1 MAVAGIIT
9 EYDPLHMG
17 HVYLMDEVR
26 RLLGPETPIICVMS
40 GNYVQRGAF
49 AIADKRARAAAAV
62 QSGADLVLELPTPWA
77 LSSAE
82 GFAAGA
88 VEILKAAGIV
98 THLAFGSES
107 GNAGGLLRLAEA
119 LCSEDFAGQLH
130 RELGRGDSFAAARQ
144 RAVESILSPEDAA
157 LLRTPNDILGVEYC
171 KALRGSGIQPVA
183 IPRRGA
189 AHGDGEAGDG
199 FASASAI
206 RALLQKGMEGRALAL
221 MAPAMADAYRAERDA
236 GRAPALLENCERA
249 VLARLRFMEE
259 GDFAALDEGHEGLY
273 RRFYR
278 FSRSAASVEALLES
292 VKTRRYPMSRLR
304 RMVFRAYLGLSSA
317 PPYPPPY
324 LRLLAA
330 NEQGT
335 ALLARMRETAA
346 LPVLT
351 KPASV
356 HRMAADARRLFA
368 LEVRAGRLYALA
380 CPDPA
385 SAIDEWRASPVI
397 CRKQSKERLSINPEN

>member
-9 EYDPLHMG
+9 EYDPLHLG
-17 HVYLMDEVR
+17 HVYLINEVR
-26 RLLGPETPIICVMS
+26 RLLGRETAVICVMS

-49 AIADKRARAAAAV
+49 AVAGKGARAAAAV
-62 QSGADLVLELPTPWA
+62 QSGADLILELPTPWA

-88 VEILKAAGIV
+88 VELLKAAGVV

-107 GNAGGLLRLAEA
+107 GDAGALARVAET
-119 LCSEDFAGQLH
+119 LCSEDFSVRLR
-130 RELGRGDSFAAARQ
+130 RELVRGDSFAAARQ
-144 RAVESILSPEDAA
+144 RAVEALLSPEDGA
-157 LLRTPNDILGVEYC
+157 LLRNPNDILGIEYC
-171 KALRGSGIQPVA
+171 KALRGSGIQPLA

-189 AHGDGEAGDG
+189 AHGDGEAREG
-199 FASASAI
+199 FVSASAI
-206 RALLQKGMEGRALAL
+206 RMLLRRGEEDRALSL
-221 MAPAMADAYRAERDA
+221 MAPAMAEGYRADREA
-236 GRAPALLENCERA
+236 GRAPAFLENCERA

-259 GDFAALDEGHEGLY
+259 VDFAALDPGREGLY

-278 FSRSAASVEALLES
+278 ASRSAASVEELLES
-292 VKTRRYPMSRLR
+292 AKTKRYPLARLR
-304 RMVFRAYLGLSSA
+304 RMLFWAYLGLSPA
-317 PPYPPPY
+317 PPFPPPY

-330 NEQGT
+330 GEGGGT
-335 ALLARMRETAA
+335 ALLAGMRKTAA

-356 HRMAADARRLFA
+356 RRMGEDARELFE
-368 LEVRAGRLYALA
+368 LEARASRLYALA

-385 SAIDEWRASPVI
+385 AVPDEWRTGPVI
-397 CRKQSKERLSINPEN
+397 CRRGAT

>member
-1 MAVAGIIT
+1 MPVAGIIT

-17 HVYLMDEVR
+17 HVYLMNKVR
-26 RLLGPETPIICVMS
+26 RLLGRETAVVCVMS

-49 AIADKRARAAAAV
+49 AVADKRARAAAAV

-88 VEILKAAGIV
+88 VEILKAAGVV

-107 GNAGGLLRLAEA
+107 GDIGALLRLAEA
-119 LCSEDFAGQLH
+119 LCSEEFSVRLR

-144 RAVESILSPEDAA
+144 RVVEALLSPEDGV
-157 LLRTPNDILGVEYC
+157 LLRHPNDILGIEYC
-171 KALRGSGIQPVA
+171 KALRGSGIRPLA

-189 AHGDGEAGDG
+189 AHGDGEARDG
-199 FASASAI
+199 LVSASAI
-206 RALLQKGMEGRALAL
+206 RSLLQKGGEDRALSL
-221 MAPAMADAYRAERDA
+221 MAPAMADAYRTERDA

-259 GDFAALDEGHEGLY
+259 ADYAALDEGHEGLY

-278 FSRSAASVEALLES
+278 ASRSAASVGELLEA
-292 VKTRRYPMSRLR
+292 VKTKRYPLARLR
-304 RMVFRAYLGLSSA
+304 RMLFRAYLGLPPA
-317 PPYPPPY
+317 PPGPPPY

-330 NEQGT
+330 NERGT
-335 ALLARMRETAA
+335 ALLAGMRA

-356 HRMAADARRLFA
+356 RRMAEDARSLFE
-368 LEVRAGRLYALA
+368 LEARASRLYALA
-380 CPDPA
+380 CPDPG
-385 SAIDEWRASPVI
+385 SAVDEWRAGPVI
-397 CRKQSKERLSINPEN
+397 CRREAT